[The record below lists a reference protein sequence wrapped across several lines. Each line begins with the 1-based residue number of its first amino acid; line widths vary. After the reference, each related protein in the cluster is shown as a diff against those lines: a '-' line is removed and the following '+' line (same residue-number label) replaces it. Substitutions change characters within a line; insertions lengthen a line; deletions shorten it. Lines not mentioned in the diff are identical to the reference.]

1 MPRRR
6 PALTHDL
13 RLMQCFVLLAE
24 ERHCE
29 RAARSLGVSPSS
41 VSRAVKQLEADLGCE
56 LLVHRQ
62 GRTGDLTNAGE
73 IVLAAGKDLLAR
85 HARLV
90 AELAESQSAFRNIRG
105 PLLLPN
111 CEEVLHDRQ
120 AIR

>member
-24 ERHCE
+24 ELHGE

-90 AELAESQSAFRNIRG
+90 AELAESQSAVRNIRP

>member
-1 MPRRR
+1 M
-6 PALTHDL
+6 HDL

-29 RAARSLGVSPSS
+29 RAARSLGVASSS

-90 AELAESQSAFRNIRG
+90 AELDESQSAVRNIRG